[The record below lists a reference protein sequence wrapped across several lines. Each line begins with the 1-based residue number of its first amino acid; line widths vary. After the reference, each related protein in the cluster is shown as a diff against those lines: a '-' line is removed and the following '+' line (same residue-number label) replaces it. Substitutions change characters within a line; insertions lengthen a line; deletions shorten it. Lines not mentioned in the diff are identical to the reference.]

1 MHNLTPEM
9 WASAAVLVAAYALI
23 FTETLH
29 RTTAAIL
36 GAITMIGIGMF
47 MGFYSQEQAVLA
59 VDANTIMLLAAMMML
74 VALLRPTGAFDFAA
88 VHITHWSKG
97 NPRLLLI
104 YLSLAVSLIS
114 MILDNVTTVIV
125 FAPLTVLICRLLK
138 INPMPYLMA
147 EAMLSN
153 IGGAATLVGDPP
165 NLMIGSAAG
174 ISFNSFLIHMGLP
187 VLVVW
192 VTSVGLMLL
201 LFRKQLE
208 QTGADPKALVATH
221 AIKDPQGL
229 RRILFALTVVVVL
242 FFIHHALHV
251 LPAYASF
258 IGLTLA
264 LLLMRPDMEKLF
276 GSVNWSVLFFFAALF
291 MIVGGVEASGLLEL
305 LGHELAKLATDP
317 GQLLMAGLLLMWVA
331 AILSAVVDNI
341 PFTVTMIPIILGL
354 ESSGVNIAP
363 LWWALALGVGLGGNG
378 THIGATANIIA
389 VSESEKSGMLEAKI
403 TPLLW
408 LRTGLPVMLVG
419 LLAGSLA
426 YWLLFDLFLTV

>member
-1 MHNLTPEM
+1 MQHLSPEM
-9 WASAAVLVAAYALI
+9 WGSAAVLIGAYVLI
-23 FTETLH
+23 FTEMLH
-29 RTTAAIL
+29 RTIAAIFGAVVMIAVGMAMGFYTQQAAIL
-36 GAITMIGIGMF
+36 AIDG
-47 MGFYSQEQAVLA
+47 
-59 VDANTIMLLAAMMML
+59 NTILLLAAMMML
-74 VALLRPTGAFDFAA
+74 VAMLRPTGAFDYAA
-88 VHITHWSKG
+88 VHITQWAMG
-97 NPRLLLI
+97 NPKLLLI

-138 INPMPYLMA
+138 LNPMPYLMA

-165 NLMIGSAAG
+165 NLMIGSAAN
-174 ISFNSFLIHMGLP
+174 ISFNAFLTHMGLP

-192 VTSVGLMLL
+192 LASVGMMLL
-201 LFRKQLE
+201 LFRKELAQG
-208 QTGADPKALVATH
+208 GADPKTLVATH
-221 AIKDPQGL
+221 AIKDARGL
-229 RRILFALTVVVVL
+229 KRILFSLGVVVVL
-242 FFIHHALHV
+242 FFIHHTLHV

-264 LLLMRPDMEKLF
+264 LLLIRPDMEELF

-291 MIVGGVEASGLLEL
+291 VIVGGVEASGLLDLFGEQ
-305 LGHELAKLATDP
+305 LASLATDP
-317 GQLLMAGLLLMWVA
+317 GKLLLTGLLLMWVA

-389 VSESEKSGMLEAKI
+389 VSESEKSGMPEAKI
-403 TPLLW
+403 TPMQW
-408 LRTGLPVMLVG
+408 MRTGMPVMLLG
-419 LLAGSLA
+419 LLMASLV
-426 YWLLFDLFLTV
+426 YWLLFDLFLTI

>member
-1 MHNLTPEM
+1 MHNLSPEM
-9 WASAAVLVAAYALI
+9 WASAAVLVGAYILI
-23 FTETLH
+23 FTEVLH

-36 GAITMIGIGMF
+36 GAVVMVAVGMA
-47 MGFYSQEQAVLA
+47 MGFYTQQAAILA
-59 VDANTIMLLAAMMML
+59 IDGNTILLLAAMMML
-74 VALLRPTGAFDFAA
+74 VAMLRPTGAFDFAA
-88 VHITHWSKG
+88 VHITRWAMG
-97 NPRLLLI
+97 NPKLLLI

-138 INPMPYLMA
+138 LNPMPYLMA

-165 NLMIGSAAG
+165 NLMIGSAAN
-174 ISFNSFLIHMGLP
+174 ISFNAFLVHMGLP

-192 VTSVGLMLL
+192 LASVGLMLF
-201 LFRKQLE
+201 LFRKDLAPG
-208 QTGADPKALVATH
+208 GADPRTLVATH

-229 RRILFALTVVVVL
+229 LRILFSLGVVVVL
-242 FFIHHALHV
+242 FFIHHTLHV

-276 GSVNWSVLFFFAALF
+276 SSVNWSVLFFFAGLF
-291 MIVGGVEASGLLEL
+291 MIVGGVESSGLLDL
-305 LGHELAKLATDP
+305 FGKQLAVLATDP
-317 GQLLMAGLLLMWVA
+317 GKLLLAGILLMWVA

-354 ESSGVNIAP
+354 EGSGVNIAP

-389 VSESEKSGMLEAKI
+389 VSESEKSGLPEAKI
-403 TPLLW
+403 TPIQW
-408 LRTGLPVMLVG
+408 MRTGIPVMLLG
-419 LLAGSLA
+419 LLTASLV
-426 YWLLFDLFLTV
+426 YWLLFDLFLTI